1 MHLHRRTV
9 LFATLILA
17 AACGGD
23 SGTGPKPPALPFDH
37 PTGTPFT
44 LPTGVTTVGALKGP
58 DGSCDAAT
66 RVGFSAQL
74 VEVCITLHNS
84 TANTITT
91 IFPPRIVLISK
102 SGDVQNGT
110 QVQPVSVPVPVGRDT
125 TVVLELYCVNLSRHA
140 TAPGDEYTLGVISD
154 NAGLQEIAT
163 ILANKV
169 IDESSVWDVQDAIWE
184 VSDGD
189 GLTAETRT
197 NLQSLPNRP

>member
-1 MHLHRRTV
+1 MTPARP
-9 LFATLILA
+9 LFLLATLLFV

-23 SGTGPKPPALPFDH
+23 SSTGPKPPALPFDH
-37 PTGTPFT
+37 PTGTPFS
-44 LPTGVTTVGALKGP
+44 LPAGVSTVGSLKGP
-58 DGSCDAAT
+58 DASCEAAT

-91 IFPPRIVLISK
+91 TFPPKIVLISK

-110 QVQPVSVPVPVGRDT
+110 QVQPMTVPVPVGRDT

-140 TAPGDEYTLGVISD
+140 TAPGDEYTLGVVSD
-154 NAGLQEIAT
+154 NTGLQEIAS